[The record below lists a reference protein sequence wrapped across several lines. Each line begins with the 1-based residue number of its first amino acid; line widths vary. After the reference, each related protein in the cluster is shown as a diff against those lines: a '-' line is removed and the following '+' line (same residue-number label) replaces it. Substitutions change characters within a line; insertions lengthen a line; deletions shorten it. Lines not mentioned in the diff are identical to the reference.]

1 MEKRRVVFPICFLI
15 IISLI
20 FCCFGEDYEKYD
32 KEPKL
37 NVLML
42 HMVTKEM
49 PEDSSLDTLYITDKM
64 LKSYC
69 EYFKDRYTIVSLDEA
84 FDIIKNNKELENPN
98 LLAFTF
104 DDGYDNNYKL
114 AYPILKELGIKAN
127 INIIARY
134 TNENYP
140 GYLTWDEIKEMS
152 DSGLIT
158 FGNHTYD
165 SHYYTE
171 DANGDSRPVLSAL
184 LSGESSEE
192 RRKRIMT
199 DLKLA
204 DNMISQAT
212 GTDINVIAYPYG
224 VPPFDLMS
232 EIKDELGYDIQ
243 MLVRTGVNKTKEQFG
258 KLSRFTVNGNQ
269 SPKDLEREMK
279 RYKGLNFLE
288 VLKY

>member
-104 DDGYDNNYKL
+104 DDGYDNNYTL

-212 GTDINVIAYPYG
+212 GKDINVIAYPYG